1 MKWQMDHKY
10 RTVLFLHSLDS
21 LCQILKEFR
30 RESLDN
36 FTPVKLQENNA
47 DIANRCQNHQN
58 DLKSEAEQQEN
69 P

>member
-36 FTPVKLQENNA
+36 LTPVKLQENNA
-47 DIANRCQNHQN
+47 DIANRCQN
-58 DLKSEAEQQEN
+58 DLKSVAEQQEN

>member
-47 DIANRCQNHQN
+47 DIANRCQN
-58 DLKSEAEQQEN
+58 DLKSVAEQQEH

>member
-10 RTVLFLHSLDS
+10 RTVLFHSLDS

-36 FTPVKLQENNA
+36 FTPLISYMRIMLILLIDVKM
-47 DIANRCQNHQN
+47 I
-58 DLKSEAEQQEN
+58 
-69 P
+69 

>member
-10 RTVLFLHSLDS
+10 RTVLLLHSLDS

-36 FTPVKLQENNA
+36 FTPVKLQEIMLILLV
-47 DIANRCQNHQN
+47 DVKMI
-58 DLKSEAEQQEN
+58 
-69 P
+69 

>member
-10 RTVLFLHSLDS
+10 RTVLFHSLDS

-36 FTPVKLQENNA
+36 FTPVKLKENNA
-47 DIANRCQNHQN
+47 DIANIV
-58 DLKSEAEQQEN
+58 DVK
-69 P
+69 

>member
-10 RTVLFLHSLDS
+10 RTVLFHSLDS

-36 FTPVKLQENNA
+36 FTPVKLQEIMLILLV
-47 DIANRCQNHQN
+47 DVKMI
-58 DLKSEAEQQEN
+58 
-69 P
+69 